1 MIFTSL
7 FPKWDTEKQKCQQKS
22 DSQQIKRIHRVHCD
36 LRHHKG
42 GTSGNQYRISKI
54 SAPRSVF
61 MPSNF
66 FICFSA
72 PYIFCLFYS
81 VKESTVMVYP
91 LSPFASIL
99 PFVSSIVT
107 DFPSASVIV
116 PLFVRLVNT
125 LSPVTIHVESLSIT
139 RLA

>member
-1 MIFTSL
+1 
-7 FPKWDTEKQKCQQKS
+7 
-22 DSQQIKRIHRVHCD
+22 
-36 LRHHKG
+36 
-42 GTSGNQYRISKI
+42 
-54 SAPRSVF
+54 
-61 MPSNF
+61 
-66 FICFSA
+66 
-72 PYIFCLFYS
+72 
-81 VKESTVMVYP
+81 MVYP

-125 LSPVTIHVESLSIT
+125 LSPVTIHAESLSIT